1 MPCVGM
7 KKPRRRAGRLRYII
21 SIFTDGRLAWL
32 HSKGDEIMLRAL
44 ITATLVIGTSLA
56 AVQAAA
62 QDLVPCAREGG
73 YCRVPYPT
81 RVIYGAGGS
90 HATRHVGGGGIACS
104 NGVFG
109 DPAPGVPKRCAY
121 MARSDG
127 RDGWRDR
134 DWGPPESYRGSRP
147 SARLHAEDGDP
158 DWQRC
163 ARENGFCSFRG
174 VRRVKYGAGGRFVE
188 RVSRN
193 GIACNNA
200 VFGDPTPGV
209 PKVCL
214 VLD

>member
-1 MPCVGM
+1 
-7 KKPRRRAGRLRYII
+7 
-21 SIFTDGRLAWL
+21 
-32 HSKGDEIMLRAL
+32 MLRAL

-62 QDLVPCAREGG
+62 AQDLVPCAPENG

-81 RVIYGAGGS
+81 RVVYGAGGR
-90 HATRHVGGGGIACS
+90 HATRHVGGDGIACS
-104 NGVFG
+104 NGAFG
-109 DPAPGVPKRCAY
+109 DPVPGVPKRCAY
-121 MARSDG
+121 MVRSDG
-127 RDGWRDR
+127 RDGDGWRDRDR
-134 DWGPPESYRGSRP
+134 DWGPPDFYRGSRP
-147 SARLHAEDGDP
+147 SARLHREDGEL